1 MYDFVRANKDHPQ
14 IVNSRV
20 RSEELK
26 QSDLLFV
33 KLGIEEADIEPSIRR
48 LNMTKDDDYKK
59 IVQVW
64 QTNSEKFLRE
74 KA

>member
-33 KLGIEEADIEPSIRR
+33 KLGIEEADVEPSIRR

>member
-1 MYDFVRANKDHPQ
+1 MFDFVRANKDHPQ
-14 IVNSRV
+14 IINSRV

-33 KLGIEEADIEPSIRR
+33 KLGIEEADVEPSIRR
-48 LNMTKDDDYKK
+48 LNMTKDEDYKR

-64 QTNSEKFLRE
+64 
-74 KA
+74 

>member
-1 MYDFVRANKDHPQ
+1 MFDFVRANKDHPQ

-33 KLGIEEADIEPSIRR
+33 KLGIEEADVEPSIRR